1 MTFRC
6 IRAPP
11 SRFCC
16 IRHRDSLLACL
27 FWLHRRGWHFVAS
40 GTVILFLHVFSDYT
54 GGDDI
59 LLPLRKELVV
69 LAAKRIG
76 RVWRK
81 FEGMIFYYTNTIQG
95 ILLGFHLMYPMMCTV
110 HHVGSTWHKKW
121 IFEERHASH
130 SSILD
135 LYVWFTRCIF
145 WNAYND
151 MKMMVYWGESM
162 QKNRE
167 CLVHESYTRTEL
179 T

>member
-6 IRAPP
+6 IR
-11 SRFCC
+11 
-16 IRHRDSLLACL
+16 HRLL
-27 FWLHRRGWHFVAS
+27 GFVAS
-40 GTVILFLHVFSDYT
+40 GTVILFLHVFFDYT

-59 LLPLRKELVV
+59 SLHPARLFSSCMSFLTTQEGMTFCCLCEKNWSCWLRKELVV
-69 LAAKRIG
+69 FAKRG
-76 RVWRK
+76 DD
-81 FEGMIFYYTNTIQG
+81 
-95 ILLGFHLMYPMMCTV
+95 ILLHEYYSGNTFGIPSDVPMMCTV